1 MTGEARSLLTFLP
14 APVAVGDPD
23 GRAVYVNPA
32 FQARFDVA
40 PGEVRGRPLAELFVG
55 GGREAVLQATARV
68 CAEGGEAR
76 FRLRE
81 DGRGYAV
88 VAAPIVAERQ
98 TVGLVFLFCEESA
111 GEERLLAFHREVAEP
126 LAELSQCLD
135 AMLEQTG
142 GRRAARFRTLV
153 EEGIRAVDR
162 IQKWTDELAA
172 AVRFEPERE
181 PSRRLDPLGLTQ
193 NLAEALGE
201 PMQGAGHELEL
212 LLPARLPRVRGDGD
226 RLALALER
234 FVQERMAA
242 APRGTAFTLAAK
254 LLAAERCV
262 LLSLTETAPPH
273 AARFDPDDEAPP
285 AELERVLR
293 ASGGAVA
300 RIADPVAGVTT
311 TLRLPLA

>member
-1 MTGEARSLLTFLP
+1 MTGESRSLLTFLP

-32 FQARFDVA
+32 FQERFDVA

-68 CAEGGEAR
+68 CREGGEAR
-76 FRLRE
+76 FRVRE

-88 VAAPIVAERQ
+88 VASPIVAEQQ
-98 TVGLVFLFCEESA
+98 TVGLVFLFCEEGA

-126 LAELSQCLD
+126 LAELSQGLD

-153 EEGIRAVDR
+153 EEGIRAVER
-162 IQKWTDELAA
+162 IRKWTDELAA
-172 AVRFEPERE
+172 AARFEPAGQ
-181 PSRRLDPLGLTQ
+181 PARRLDPVGLAQ
-193 NLAEALGE
+193 NLVEAVRDRARR
-201 PMQGAGHELEL
+201 AGHELEL
-212 LLPARLPRVRGDGD
+212 LLPARLPRARGDGD
-226 RLALALER
+226 RLSLALER
-234 FVQERMAA
+234 FVEERMEA

-254 LLAAERCV
+254 LLAAEGCV
-262 LLSLTETAPPH
+262 LLSLTETAPSH
-273 AARFDPDDEAPP
+273 AARFHPDDEVPP
-285 AELERVLR
+285 RELERVLL

-300 RIADPVAGVTT
+300 RVADPVAGVTT